1 MSSSSLLPGGNGSS
15 GGISDVVS
23 QDDLTRFAQIAGVL
37 RYLTAPLD
45 PPPPASSP
53 SSIAPGVIQNV
64 FRNTAAAAV
73 EAGIDNA
80 ITHKMAAGQ
89 AIAAGEVGTWTAMFV
104 QFVFLALGP
113 ILDVILGVLDGI
125 RKGADPQVGQIAV
138 TVMNEFLG
146 TDFTNAHLPLG
157 ISTADHVTRGR
168 AIGALLYTQLEAEF
182 VPAGGQV
189 VPTVAP
195 AQTFS
200 GIAMNFGLASG
211 IMGLLGGLVPGGFH
225 VDELRELGEEV
236 ARNIGLGRLVR
247 RALTPL
253 IDTLVSKPAQWA
265 INAKYTPA
273 QFSEPMLVNPYLA
286 NTLDHATLYNAMHL
300 LGYSDDKIQAFIR
313 MHQKKLSPSEVKLL
327 LDHGDWTEQQAED
340 YMGTLGWPA
349 EMKLT
354 PLLLEERR
362 EERTWIARLVDEI
375 EAEVKA
381 GRVTIEE
388 FTNVLQGL
396 PYSQATKDIIAATV
410 AYKAKAAHAGRP
422 AKLSGGELF
431 YAFAAGLVTDSEVR
445 DRWTAQGLPAED
457 QDLRMQLWLL
467 HLNRLHELEAEKQQ
481 AYQAKQTAF
490 LEKQAGQK
498 KVQTPPIPPI
508 PPFPLG

>member
-1 MSSSSLLPGGNGSS
+1 MG
-15 GGISDVVS
+15 

-45 PPPPASSP
+45 PPPAPTTAAPIAAQTLASIFTNSYAALA
-53 SSIAPGVIQNV
+53 SAGVDNAIAHRVAAGE
-64 FRNTAAAAV
+64 AAAA
-73 EAGIDNA
+73 GA
-80 ITHKMAAGQ
+80 IGS
-89 AIAAGEVGTWTAMFV
+89 WTAMFI
-104 QFVFLALGP
+104 QACFLIIGP
-113 ILDVILGVLDGI
+113 MLDLVLGVLDGI

-138 TVMNEFLG
+138 TIMNEFLG
-146 TDFTNAHLPLG
+146 TDFSNVYLPLG
-157 ISTADHVTRGR
+157 TSTADHISRGR
-168 AIGALLYTQLEAEF
+168 AIGALLYTQLESEF

-211 IMGLLGGLVPGGFH
+211 IMGLIGGLVPGGFH
-225 VDELRELGEEV
+225 IDELRELGEEV

-286 NTLDHATLYNAMHL
+286 NSLPHDQLYNAMHL
-300 LGYSDDKIQAFIR
+300 LGYSDDKIAAFITL
-313 MHQKKLSPSEVKLL
+313 HQKRLPPSQIKLL
-327 LDHGDWTEQQAED
+327 LDHGQWSENQAED
-340 YMGTLGWPA
+340 YLKTLGWPS
-349 EMKLT
+349 ELQPT
-354 PLLLEERR
+354 VLLIEELL

-381 GRVTIEE
+381 GRVTIDE

-396 PYSQATKDIIAATV
+396 PYSQATKDIIIAT
-410 AYKAKAAHAGRP
+410 ATYKSKAGVHGRP
-422 AKLSGGELF
+422 HLLSGGELF
-431 YAFAAGLVTDSEVR
+431 YAFAAGLITSSDLT
-445 DRWTAQGLPAED
+445 DRWTAQGLPAAD
-457 QDLRMQLWLL
+457 QDIRLQLWLL
-467 HLNRLHELEAEKQQ
+467 HLNRLHELEQAKLLSYQEKQ
-481 AYQAKQTAF
+481 KAF
-490 LEKQAGQK
+490 LEKQGGTK
-498 KVQTPPIPPI
+498 PGPIPPI
-508 PPFPLG
+508 PPVPPFPLG